1 MPTPRCAPTPS
12 TSNEAQNR
20 KTAPACAFEP
30 IAPSRSRD
38 RAREARSET
47 HARRARRTRPAF
59 SYPHLSVALGPAPPP
74 RLRATRRTEKPRL
87 LRFRTD
93 GALARKSP
101 IARSRGARRGA
112 RRARDARDG
121 RVSRARARACPSR
134 SAPPPAA
141 AAAAAGPRRDGC
153 APREKTAET
162 PFRVAGRASG
172 GSREPPGGRAADIC
186 DLSGSGAQSQ
196 ELAPRFFFHSW

>member
-1 MPTPRCAPTPS
+1 M
-12 TSNEAQNR
+12 
-20 KTAPACAFEP
+20 
-30 IAPSRSRD
+30 APSRASLRSRD
-38 RAREARSET
+38 REAR
-47 HARRARRTRPAF
+47 
-59 SYPHLSVALGPAPPP
+59 
-74 RLRATRRTEKPRL
+74 
-87 LRFRTD
+87 
-93 GALARKSP
+93 GAERDARKS
-101 IARSRGARRGA
+101 S
-112 RRARDARDG
+112 ARDG

-172 GSREPPGGRAADIC
+172 GSREPPGVVRQIFG

-196 ELAPRFFFHSW
+196 EMAFSFFHSSFFSAQN